1 MKPIKVTFDEEL
13 LDRLDRSPAVREH
26 GRSAVLRQAVADY
39 LERNEAQ
46 EIERRY
52 REGYTAA
59 PPAEIEGW
67 AGEGVSLT

>member
-39 LERNEAQ
+39 LTRKEAE
-46 EIERRY
+46 EIERQY
-52 REGYTAA
+52 REGYGAA
-59 PPAEIEGW
+59 PPADFEEW